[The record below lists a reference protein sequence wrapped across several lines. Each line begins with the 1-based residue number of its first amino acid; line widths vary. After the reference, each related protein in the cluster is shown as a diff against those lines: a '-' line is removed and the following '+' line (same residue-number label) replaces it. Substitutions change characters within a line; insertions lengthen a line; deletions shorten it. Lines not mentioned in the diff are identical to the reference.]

1 MSFLSGLS
9 LPDLIATYG
18 YWAIFGIVLL
28 ESAGVPLP
36 GETALISAAVY
47 AGTTGQLDIAI
58 VVLAAAGGAILG
70 DNLGFWVGREFGF
83 PLLLRHG
90 PKIGL
95 NERRLKLAQYLFW
108 RHGAKIVFFGR
119 FTALLRAF
127 AALLA
132 GANAYPPGRF
142 LLFNAAG
149 GIAWAGLMGGGGYA
163 VGRSIEHAVG
173 PFSIAMLGLVVAIG
187 VAGWLFVRRHEHRL
201 SEEAEHALPGPLAA
215 RLTARRPTVS
225 LDAA

>member
-1 MSFLSGLS
+1 MSFLSGIS

-18 YWAIFGIVLL
+18 YWAIFGIVLI
-28 ESAGVPLP
+28 ESAGVPCP

-47 AGTTGQLDIAI
+47 AGTTGQLDIGL
-58 VVLAAAGGAILG
+58 VLGAAAAGAILG

-90 PKIGL
+90 PKIGMT
-95 NERRLKLAQYLFW
+95 ERRLKIAQYLFLQ
-108 RHGAKIVFFGR
+108 HGAKIVFFGR

-149 GIAWAGLMGGGGYA
+149 GIAWASLMGGGGYL

-173 PFSIAMLGLVVAIG
+173 PFGIAMLALVVLLTI
-187 VAGWLFVRRHEHRL
+187 AGWRFVRKHEHRL
-201 SEEAEHALPGPLAA
+201 GEEAERALPGPLDK
-215 RLTARRPTVS
+215 RLVPRRTVS
-225 LDAA
+225 FAAA